1 MLVTYRQ
8 TRCQKEFI
16 DWVVRWLGTRRSAP
30 YVRIRR
36 KRPIATRWAR
46 KGRVPPP
53 GEERRL
59 MKEKEALA
67 RARRWLKWWEV
78 FRAGDSQ

>member
-1 MLVTYRQ
+1 MLVTHRQ

-16 DWVVRWLGTRRSAP
+16 DWVMRWFGTSWSAP
-30 YVRIRR
+30 QVRMGR
-36 KRPIATRWAR
+36 KRPMATRWAR

-53 GEERRL
+53 GEERHFT
-59 MKEKEALA
+59 KKKDALA
-67 RARRWLKWWEV
+67 KARRWLKWWEV